1 MLETIQPIEKKTAV
15 PTRTIQV
22 GKSKRP
28 FFFLHGAWTGGTP
41 LYCFTLA
48 RTLGRDQPFY
58 GLDPYNVDG
67 LEVPAT
73 LEEMATAHIQAMR
86 AIQPEGPYQLGG
98 FCSGAFLSY
107 EMARQL
113 KEQGQEVNFLLLVA
127 PSNITDSLKKKRNI
141 FNSLGVLFHINQK
154 QQLSLF
160 LRLRHAL
167 RHLYRKILPPEDGRI
182 EGFSNL
188 LALEPRL
195 NIMFPPMDALYK
207 DFPGL
212 FTWLAADYKPHFLPK
227 NVTFIWAGD
236 DLGAKTIWESIEQ
249 DKDSTII
256 PGPYMGLIGEHLHLL
271 AEQLKMSLSKA

>member
-1 MLETIQPIEKKTAV
+1 MLETIQPVKKKIAA

-28 FFFLHGAWTGGTP
+28 FFFLHGSWTGGTP

-58 GLDPYNVDG
+58 GLDPYNIDG
-67 LEVPAT
+67 LDVPAT
-73 LEEMATAHIQAMR
+73 LEEMAAAHIQAMR

-127 PSNITDSLKKKRNI
+127 PSNITESLRRKRNI
-141 FNSLGVLFHINQK
+141 FQSLGNLLHLSQK
-154 QQLSLF
+154 QQLNLF

-167 RHLYRKILPPEDGRI
+167 RHIYRKILPPEDKRI
-182 EGFSNL
+182 KGFSDL
-188 LALEPRL
+188 LALDPRFDK
-195 NIMFPPMDALYK
+195 MFPPMEVLYK

-212 FTWLAADYKPHFLPK
+212 FPWLAVDYKPRFLPE

-236 DLGAKTIWESIEQ
+236 EPGAKPIWTSIEQ
-249 DKDSTII
+249 NENSAII
-256 PGPYMGLIGEHLHLL
+256 PGPYMGLIGDNLHLL
-271 AEQLKMSLSKA
+271 AEHLKTSLSRV